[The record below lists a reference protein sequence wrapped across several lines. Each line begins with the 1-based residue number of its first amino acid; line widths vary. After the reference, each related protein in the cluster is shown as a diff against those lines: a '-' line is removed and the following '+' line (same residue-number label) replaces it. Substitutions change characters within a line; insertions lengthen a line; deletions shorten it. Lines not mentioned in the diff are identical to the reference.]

1 MHEIHYLEVH
11 IMIVTATEL
20 KTNLGKYLEIARQQD
35 VFITK
40 NGKNIA
46 RLTSPSVN
54 KLSVLDSL
62 VGIATDG
69 SGIDEETIREERLSR
84 Q

>member
-1 MHEIHYLEVH
+1 
-11 IMIVTATEL
+11 MIVTATEF
-20 KTNLGKYLEIARQQD
+20 KTNFGKYLELATTQD

-46 RLTSPSVN
+46 RLTSPSIN

-62 VGIATDG
+62 VGIIPAQEDM
-69 SGIDEETIREERLSR
+69 DADCIREERLSR

>member
-1 MHEIHYLEVH
+1 
-11 IMIVTATEL
+11 MIVTATEL

-54 KLSVLDSL
+54 KRSVLDSL

-69 SGIDEETIREERLSR
+69 SGIDEETIREERLNR

>member
-1 MHEIHYLEVH
+1 
-11 IMIVTATEL
+11 MIVTATEF
-20 KTNLGKYLEIARQQD
+20 KTNLGKYLELAAIQD

-46 RLTSPSVN
+46 RLTSPTIN
-54 KLSVLDSL
+54 KLSVLDDL
-62 VGIATDG
+62 VGIISPQEDIDTDK
-69 SGIDEETIREERLSR
+69 IREERLAR

>member
-1 MHEIHYLEVH
+1 
-11 IMIVTATEL
+11 MIITATEL
-20 KTNLGKYLEIARQQD
+20 KTNLGKYLELASIQD
-35 VFITK
+35 IFITK

-46 RLTSPSVN
+46 RLTSQSID

-62 VGIATDG
+62 VGIIPSQET
-69 SGIDEETIREERLSR
+69 IDEDTIREERLTR

>member
-1 MHEIHYLEVH
+1 
-11 IMIVTATEL
+11 MIVTATEF
-20 KTNLGKYLEIARQQD
+20 KTNLGKYLELAVSQD
-35 VFITK
+35 IFITK

-54 KLSVLDSL
+54 KLAVLDNL
-62 VGIATDG
+62 VGIVSQDDG
-69 SGIDEETIREERLSR
+69 LDEKAIREERLAR

>member
-1 MHEIHYLEVH
+1 
-11 IMIVTATEL
+11 MIVTATEF
-20 KTNLGKYLEIARQQD
+20 KTNLGKYLELAAIQD

-46 RLTSPSVN
+46 RLTSPSIN
-54 KLSVLDSL
+54 KLSVLDDL
-62 VGIATDG
+62 VGIIPPQEDVDADR
-69 SGIDEETIREERLSR
+69 IREERLSR

>member
-1 MHEIHYLEVH
+1 MV
-11 IMIVTATEL
+11 VTATEL
-20 KTNLGKYLEIARQQD
+20 KANLGKYLELAAQQD

-46 RLTSPSVN
+46 RLTSPTVN
-54 KLSVLDSL
+54 KLALLDRL
-62 VGIATDG
+62 VGIIPEDA
-69 SGIDEETIREERLSR
+69 DEDAAREERLAR

>member
-1 MHEIHYLEVH
+1 MV
-11 IMIVTATEL
+11 VTATEF
-20 KTNLGKYLEIARQQD
+20 KTNLGKYLELAAQQD

-46 RLTSPSVN
+46 RLTSPTVN
-54 KLSVLDSL
+54 KLALLDRL
-62 VGIATDG
+62 VGIIPEDA
-69 SGIDEETIREERLSR
+69 DEDAAREERLAR

>member
-1 MHEIHYLEVH
+1 
-11 IMIVTATEL
+11 MIVTATEF
-20 KTNLGKYLEIARQQD
+20 KTNLGKYLELAVSQD
-35 VFITK
+35 IFITK

-54 KLSVLDSL
+54 RLAVLDNI
-62 VGIATDG
+62 VGIVPQDDG
-69 SGIDEETIREERLSR
+69 LDEKAIREERLAR

>member
-1 MHEIHYLEVH
+1 
-11 IMIVTATEL
+11 MIITATEL
-20 KTNLGKYLEIARQQD
+20 KTNLGKYLDIARQQD

-46 RLTSPSVN
+46 RLTSPSIN
-54 KLSVLDSL
+54 KLSVL
-62 VGIATDG
+62 GIVPDG
-69 SGIDEETIREERLSR
+69 SGIDEETIREERLRR

>member
-1 MHEIHYLEVH
+1 
-11 IMIVTATEL
+11 MIVTATEF
-20 KTNLGKYLEIARQQD
+20 KTNLGKYLELAVSQD
-35 VFITK
+35 IFIPK

-54 KLSVLDSL
+54 KLAVLDNL
-62 VGIATDG
+62 VGIVPQDDG
-69 SGIDEETIREERLSR
+69 LDEKAIREERLAR

>member
-1 MHEIHYLEVH
+1 
-11 IMIVTATEL
+11 MIVTATEF
-20 KTNLGKYLEIARQQD
+20 KTNLGKYLELAVSQD
-35 VFITK
+35 IFITK

-54 KLSVLDSL
+54 KLAVLDNL
-62 VGIATDG
+62 VGIVPQDDG
-69 SGIDEETIREERLSR
+69 LDKKAIREERLAR